1 MEVNKIL
8 QGDIRELAKTLSDN
22 SVNCIVTSP
31 PY

>member
-1 MEVNKIL
+1 METNKIL
-8 QGDIRELAKTLSDN
+8 QGDIIELSKTLPAN